1 VRGFRVRVIHQ
12 AYKYPSKSTIWKN
25 SMAVTQTPAD
35 PPNAGRMDFVII
47 GWIEKSKVELQPMV
61 M

>member
-1 VRGFRVRVIHQ
+1 M
-12 AYKYPSKSTIWKN
+12 IWKN

-47 GWIEKSKVELQPMV
+47 GWIEKSKVELQPIV

>member
-1 VRGFRVRVIHQ
+1 MVRIRVEHDLEEQ
-12 AYKYPSKSTIWKN
+12 HCS
-25 SMAVTQTPAD
+25 D

-47 GWIEKSKVELQPMV
+47 GWMEKSRVELQPMV